1 MKKLLLLSIFAA
13 CMPVI
18 SAFIITFFEQ
28 EFIEAIVSGLLIGC
42 IVGSIVGIITL
53 VLNKNRNK
61 LITVFSVIPIFPLAL
76 YLMSVIPYFLH
87 R

>member
-18 SAFIITFFEQ
+18 SAFIMTFFEQ

-61 LITVFSVIPIFPLAL
+61 LITVFFCYSNFSFSTLFNVSNSIF
-76 YLMSVIPYFLH
+76 FT
-87 R
+87 